1 MVSNDEGSTVCI
13 VLDHMPDSQ
22 QKRHLLIVR
31 PSYLVVDL
39 LDDIKRQYQY
49 DAFDLKLKITKD
61 AEPIVLNKHKG
72 KTLLEVGLK
81 FTSKDRNILMI
92 DKPGQQ
98 TQTSDTEQSI
108 VKKKKK
114 PEAMNL
120 TGLNNNTTN
129 GTASSVTTNM
139 NGDSEKMAGETQ
151 ETTTNNTTNNTP
163 NDDSSKKNVNDMG
176 LDYDFDL
183 ELGAS
188 ASPTDSLGS
197 IPYPPPNPPALPM
210 YETAESS
217 NNTEKNDEGSY
228 GQLRKMKS
236 LGEYSIIPCYGH
248 YITVLFL
255 SLKIVLIS

>member
-22 QKRHLLIVR
+22 QKRQSLVVR
-31 PSYLVVDL
+31 PSYLVLDL

-49 DAFDLKLKITKD
+49 DAFDLKVKTTKD

-81 FTSKDRNILMI
+81 FTSEHRNILMI
-92 DKPGQQ
+92 DKPGQ
-98 TQTSDTEQSI
+98 TSDAEQSI

-120 TGLNNNTTN
+120 TGVNNTKTN
-129 GTASSVTTNM
+129 SNNIASATTTM
-139 NGDSEKMAGETQ
+139 NGDSEKIGEMQ
-151 ETTTNNTTNNTP
+151 ETTKNTTTNNTS
-163 NDDSSKKNVNDMG
+163 NDDSNKKMLESDVG
-176 LDYDFDL
+176 PDYDFDL

-188 ASPTDSLGS
+188 ASPTESTSLCS
-197 IPYPPPNPPALPM
+197 YSVPPNPPALPM
-210 YETAESS
+210 YEVGESS
-217 NNTEKNDEGSY
+217 NNLEKNEGSSY

-236 LGEYSIIPCYGH
+236 LGEYHLNAIR
-248 YITVLFL
+248 FE
-255 SLKIVLIS
+255 KKLIGSK